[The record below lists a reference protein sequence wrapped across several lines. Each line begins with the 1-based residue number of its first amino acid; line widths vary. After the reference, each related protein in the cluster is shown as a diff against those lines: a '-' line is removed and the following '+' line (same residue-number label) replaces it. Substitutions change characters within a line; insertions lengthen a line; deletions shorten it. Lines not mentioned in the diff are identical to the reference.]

1 MGSDAV
7 ASADA
12 GSDEGGCE
20 AALRDLL
27 VEPEL
32 LEYAMIYRS

>member
-1 MGSDAV
+1 MSDA
-7 ASADA
+7 A
-12 GSDEGGCE
+12 GSGGGACK

-32 LEYAMIYRS
+32 LEYAMICRS